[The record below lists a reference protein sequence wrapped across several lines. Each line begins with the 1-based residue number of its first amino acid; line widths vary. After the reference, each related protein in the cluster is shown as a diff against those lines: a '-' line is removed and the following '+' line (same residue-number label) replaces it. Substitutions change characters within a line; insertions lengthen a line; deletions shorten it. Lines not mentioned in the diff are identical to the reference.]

1 VACRCILHV
10 SICLEQIIANQILYS
25 ILPTSTGYVDQPPNS
40 MKQEKIT
47 IGIVDDHQ
55 IVIDGLTS
63 LLKGHEKIK
72 FAFATTEPTEV
83 YANISR
89 TPIDILL
96 TDVMMPVLP
105 GNQLARLVKEKYPAV
120 KIMALSMSGQGD
132 LVNEMIENAD
142 ISGYVLKNIGKTELI
157 TAIEKIA
164 AGGIYFSEEVL
175 DELQKTSQRKKQND
189 DAHLTAREVEII
201 QLIEKEYNNKQ
212 IAETLFISERTVETH
227 RKNIFRKTETNS
239 VIGLVKYAYEHKLI

>member
-1 VACRCILHV
+1 
-10 SICLEQIIANQILYS
+10 
-25 ILPTSTGYVDQPPNS
+25 
-40 MKQEKIT
+40 MKPEKIT

-63 LLKGHEKIK
+63 LLKGHSKIE
-72 FAFATTEPTEV
+72 FAFATTEPETVTAEITR
-83 YANISR
+83 N
-89 TPIDILL
+89 PIDILL
-96 TDVMMPVLP
+96 TDVMMPNLP
-105 GNQLARLVKEKYPAV
+105 GNQLARLVKEKHPQV

-164 AGGIYFSEEVL
+164 GGGIYFSEEVIE
-175 DELQKTSQRKKQND
+175 ELQKTSQRRKQKE
-189 DAHLTAREVEII
+189 DAHLTAREIEII
-201 QLIEKEYNNKQ
+201 RLIEKEYNNKQ

-227 RKNIFRKTETNS
+227 RKNIFRKTDTAS

>member
-1 VACRCILHV
+1 
-10 SICLEQIIANQILYS
+10 
-25 ILPTSTGYVDQPPNS
+25 

-63 LLKGHEKIK
+63 LLKGHSNIE
-72 FAFATTEPTEV
+72 FAFATTEPETV
-83 YANISR
+83 TAQITR

-96 TDVMMPVLP
+96 TDVMMPNLP
-105 GNQLARLVKEKYPAV
+105 GNQLARLVKQKHPQV

-157 TAIEKIA
+157 NAIEKIA
-164 AGGIYFSEEVL
+164 GGGIYFSEEVI
-175 DELQKTSQRKKQND
+175 DELQKTSQRKKQKE
-189 DAHLTAREVEII
+189 DAHLTAREIEII
-201 QLIEKEYNNKQ
+201 RLIEKEYNNKQ

-227 RKNIFRKTETNS
+227 RKNIFRKTDTAS